1 MWWQWS
7 PLHIQRNGF
16 YMSIEKANAHISS
29 CLYYLSRE
37 LNPLLTKLLA
47 QKDFMRQDVLE
58 AHGWTIILKIH
69 DENRNRLRH
78 PDLYNPKD
86 LQVQLRMFTE
96 AVGTPD
102 NKFPFE
108 PDGARKVRTYAQDL
122 RIFRNKS
129 AHYVDLD
136 RNDAVRIYDSAAR
149 LFEALGA
156 PEQQEWCEGQL
167 NRVHADLF
175 GAGEV
180 APVRRELDEE
190 VRQATSTAREVK
202 AEVSA
207 PRGAFTRP
215 TRPAPVSRP
224 AQPAAPASTSQS
236 APASDSS
243 VPPLCLAVGEGR
255 YPFEPWEPISLGD
268 RDIFDSLRSKRSKD
282 QMSAALEEIVSAE
295 GPVQADRLAT
305 LAAQCFGVSRLAK
318 KNRDWIIRL
327 ADRMPELQVDEH
339 KFVWHVEEPREECGE
354 FRPSVDGAVR
364 EFDQISPVEIAN
376 AWRFYEQNPE
386 LMDEGQDV
394 ESAVLA
400 TFGRKRR
407 TAKVKAQLELAK
419 ALLAA

>member
-1 MWWQWS
+1 MWWQW
-7 PLHIQRNGF
+7 LLQHIQRNGF
-16 YMSIEKANAHISS
+16 YMSDMSDAHISS
-29 CLYYLSRE
+29 CLNYLSRE
-37 LNPLLTKLLA
+37 LDPLLTRLVVEKGLMS
-47 QKDFMRQDVLE
+47 QSQVKE
-58 AHGWTIILKIH
+58 YGWTAILWYL
-69 DENRNRLRH
+69 DDQRNRNVELSR
-78 PDLYNPKD
+78 YNPRD
-86 LQVQLRMFTE
+86 IQVQLRMLTE
-96 AVGTPD
+96 PVGTSER
-102 NKFPFE
+102 KHPFE
-108 PDGARKVRTYAQDL
+108 PDSSRTVSTYAQDL
-122 RIFRNKS
+122 RIFRNKKM
-129 AHYVDLD
+129 HYMEMD

-156 PEQQEWCEGQL
+156 PEQKAWCESQL
-167 NRVHADLF
+167 NRVHAELF
-175 GAGEV
+175 GAGEA

-190 VRQATSTAREVK
+190 VRQATSAARSSK
-202 AEVSA
+202 TEVSA

-215 TRPAPVSRP
+215 AGPAPVSRP
-224 AQPAAPASTSQS
+224 AQPAAPASASQ
-236 APASDSS
+236 PASSS
-243 VPPLCLAVGEGR
+243 PAPLCLAVGEGR
-255 YPFEPWEPISLGD
+255 YPFEPWEPMPLGD

-282 QMSAALEEIVSAE
+282 QMSAALEQIVSFE

-327 ADRMPELQVDEH
+327 AGRMPELQVDEH
-339 KFVWHVEEPREECGE
+339 KFVWHVEAPREEYGE

-364 EFDQISPVEIAN
+364 EFDHISPVEIAN
-376 AWRFYEQNPE
+376 AWRFYEQDPE

>member
-1 MWWQWS
+1 MWWQWL

-16 YMSIEKANAHISS
+16 YMSDKTEKMVNAHISS

-37 LNPLLTKLLA
+37 LDPLLTQLLA
-47 QKDFMRQDVLE
+47 QKDFMPRQVLNE
-58 AHGWTIILKIH
+58 YGWSIILKIH
-69 DENRNRLRH
+69 DENRERLRH

-96 AVGTPD
+96 GVGPQND
-102 NKFPFE
+102 RFPFE

-129 AHYVDLD
+129 AHYADLD

-156 PEQQEWCEGQL
+156 PEQQAWCEGQL

-175 GAGEV
+175 GAGE
-180 APVRRELDEE
+180 AAQVRRELDEE

-202 AEVSA
+202 TEVSA
-207 PRGAFTRP
+207 PRGAF

-224 AQPAAPASTSQS
+224 AQPAPTF
-236 APASDSS
+236 DSS
-243 VPPLCLAVGEGR
+243 AAPLCLAVGEGR

-268 RDIFDSLRSKRSKD
+268 RDIFDSLRSKRSKE

-305 LAAQCFGVSRLAK
+305 LAAQCFGVNRLAK

-339 KFVWHVEEPREECGE
+339 KFVWHVEEPREEYGE

>member
-1 MWWQWS
+1 MWWQW
-7 PLHIQRNGF
+7 LLQHIQRNGF

-37 LNPLLTKLLA
+37 LDPLLTKLLA
-47 QKDFMRQDVLE
+47 QKEFMPQKVLE
-58 AHGWTIILKIH
+58 ERGWTIILKIH
-69 DENRNRLRH
+69 DENRDRLRH

-96 AVGTPD
+96 GVGPQND
-102 NKFPFE
+102 RFPFE

-156 PEQQEWCEGQL
+156 PEQQAWCEGQL

-190 VRQATSTAREVK
+190 VRQAASSAREVK
-202 AEVSA
+202 TEVSA

-215 TRPAPVSRP
+215 ARPVPVPKP
-224 AQPAAPASTSQS
+224 AQPVAASTSQS
-236 APASDSS
+236 AQASDSS

-268 RDIFDSLRSKRSKD
+268 RDIFDSLRSKRSKE

-305 LAAQCFGVSRLAK
+305 LAAQCFGVSR
-318 KNRDWIIRL
+318 
-327 ADRMPELQVDEH
+327 
-339 KFVWHVEEPREECGE
+339 
-354 FRPSVDGAVR
+354 
-364 EFDQISPVEIAN
+364 
-376 AWRFYEQNPE
+376 WR
-386 LMDEGQDV
+386 
-394 ESAVLA
+394 
-400 TFGRKRR
+400 RR
-407 TAKVKAQLELAK
+407 TVTGLSVWRTACRSCMWMSISSCGTLRSRARSMASSVLRLMVQCASLTRLVRLRLRMLGASMSRI
-419 ALLAA
+419 LS

>member
-1 MWWQWS
+1 
-7 PLHIQRNGF
+7 
-16 YMSIEKANAHISS
+16 MSDMSDAHISS
-29 CLYYLSRE
+29 CLNYLSRE
-37 LNPLLTKLLA
+37 LDPLLTRLVVEKGLMSQL
-47 QKDFMRQDVLE
+47 QVKE
-58 AHGWTIILKIH
+58 YGWTAILWYL
-69 DENRNRLRH
+69 DDQRNRNVELSR
-78 PDLYNPKD
+78 YNPRD
-86 LQVQLRMFTE
+86 IQVQLRMLTE
-96 AVGTPD
+96 PVGTAER
-102 NKFPFE
+102 KHPFE
-108 PDGARKVRTYAQDL
+108 PDSSRTVSTYAQDL
-122 RIFRNKS
+122 RIFRNKKM
-129 AHYVDLD
+129 HYMEMD

-156 PEQQEWCEGQL
+156 PEQKAWCESQL
-167 NRVHADLF
+167 NRVHAELF
-175 GAGEV
+175 GAGE
-180 APVRRELDEE
+180 AALVRRELDEE
-190 VRQATSTAREVK
+190 VRQAASEARSSK

-215 TRPAPVSRP
+215 ARPAPVPQP
-224 AQPAAPASTSQS
+224 AQPAAPSSASR
-236 APASDSS
+236 PAAAS
-243 VPPLCLAVGEGR
+243 PAPLCLAVGEGR

-268 RDIFDSLRSKRSKD
+268 RDIFDSLRSKRSKE

-339 KFVWHVEEPREECGE
+339 KFVWHVEAPREEYGE

>member
-37 LNPLLTKLLA
+37 LDPLLTELLA
-47 QKDFMRQDVLE
+47 QKEFMPQKVLE
-58 AHGWTIILKIH
+58 ERGWTIILKIH
-69 DENRNRLRH
+69 DENRDRLRH

-96 AVGTPD
+96 GVGPQND
-102 NKFPFE
+102 RFPFE

-122 RIFRNKS
+122 RIFRNKKM
-129 AHYVDLD
+129 HYMEMD

-156 PEQQEWCEGQL
+156 PEQKAWCESQL
-167 NRVHADLF
+167 NRVHAELF
-175 GAGEV
+175 GAGE
-180 APVRRELDEE
+180 AALVRRELDEE
-190 VRQATSTAREVK
+190 VRQAASEARSSK

-215 TRPAPVSRP
+215 ARPAPVPQP
-224 AQPAAPASTSQS
+224 AQPAAPSSASR
-236 APASDSS
+236 PAAAS
-243 VPPLCLAVGEGR
+243 PAPLCLAVGEGR

-268 RDIFDSLRSKRSKD
+268 RDIFDSLRSKRSKE

-305 LAAQCFGVSRLAK
+305 LAAQCFGVNRLAK

-339 KFVWHVEEPREECGE
+339 KFVWHVEEPREEYGE

>member
-1 MWWQWS
+1 MWWQWL

-16 YMSIEKANAHISS
+16 YMSDKTEKMVNAHISS

-37 LNPLLTKLLA
+37 LDPLLTQLLA
-47 QKDFMRQDVLE
+47 QKDFMPQQVLNE
-58 AHGWTIILKIH
+58 YGWSIILKIH
-69 DENRNRLRH
+69 DENRERLRH

-96 AVGTPD
+96 GVGPQND
-102 NKFPFE
+102 RFPFE

-129 AHYVDLD
+129 AHYADLD

-156 PEQQEWCEGQL
+156 PEQQAWCEGQL
-167 NRVHADLF
+167 NCVHADLF
-175 GAGEV
+175 GAGE
-180 APVRRELDEE
+180 AAQVRRELDEE

-202 AEVSA
+202 TEVSA
-207 PRGAFTRP
+207 PRGAF

-224 AQPAAPASTSQS
+224 AQPAPT
-236 APASDSS
+236 SDSS
-243 VPPLCLAVGEGR
+243 VAPLCLAVGEGR

-268 RDIFDSLRSKRSKD
+268 RDIFDSLRSKRSKE

-305 LAAQCFGVSRLAK
+305 LAAQCFGVNRLAK

-339 KFVWHVEEPREECGE
+339 KFVWHVEEPREEYGE

-386 LMDEGQDV
+386 QMDEGQDV

>member
-1 MWWQWS
+1 MWWQW
-7 PLHIQRNGF
+7 LLQHIQRNGF

-37 LNPLLTKLLA
+37 LDPLLTKLLA
-47 QKDFMRQDVLE
+47 QKEFMPQKILE
-58 AHGWTIILKIH
+58 ERGWTIILKIH
-69 DENRNRLRH
+69 DENRDRLRH
-78 PDLYNPKD
+78 SDLYNPKD
-86 LQVQLRMFTE
+86 LQVQLRMFIE
-96 AVGTPD
+96 GVGPQND
-102 NKFPFE
+102 RFPFE

-156 PEQQEWCEGQL
+156 PEQKAWCESQL
-167 NRVHADLF
+167 DRVHAELF
-175 GAGEV
+175 GVGEA

-190 VRQATSTAREVK
+190 VRQATSAARSSK

-215 TRPAPVSRP
+215 ARPAPVSRP
-224 AQPAAPASTSQS
+224 AQPAAPASTSQP
-236 APASDSS
+236 AQASDAS
-243 VPPLCLAVGEGR
+243 VPQLCLAVGEGR

-282 QMSAALEEIVSAE
+282 QMSAALEQIVSFE

-305 LAAQCFGVSRLAK
+305 QCFGVSRLAK

-327 ADRMPELQVDEH
+327 AGRMPELQVDEH
-339 KFVWHVEEPREECGE
+339 KFVWHVEAPREEYGE
-354 FRPSVDGAVR
+354 FRPSVDGAMR
-364 EFDQISPVEIAN
+364 EFDHISPVEIAN
-376 AWRFYEQNPE
+376 AWRFYEQDPE

>member
-1 MWWQWS
+1 MNVVAMVAATHTTKW
-7 PLHIQRNGF
+7 F
-16 YMSIEKANAHISS
+16 YMSDMSDAHISS
-29 CLYYLSRE
+29 CLNYLSRE
-37 LNPLLTKLLA
+37 LDPLLTRLVVEKGLMS
-47 QKDFMRQDVLE
+47 QSQVQE
-58 AHGWTIILKIH
+58 YGWTAILWYL
-69 DENRNRLRH
+69 DDQRNRNVELSR
-78 PDLYNPKD
+78 YNPRD
-86 LQVQLRMFTE
+86 IQVQLRMLTE
-96 AVGTPD
+96 PVGTSER
-102 NKFPFE
+102 KHPFE
-108 PDGARKVRTYAQDL
+108 PDSSRTVSTYAQDL
-122 RIFRNKS
+122 RIFRNKKM
-129 AHYVDLD
+129 HYMEMD

-156 PEQQEWCEGQL
+156 PEQKAWCESQL
-167 NRVHADLF
+167 NRVHAELF
-175 GAGEV
+175 GAGEA

-190 VRQATSTAREVK
+190 VRQATSAARSSK
-202 AEVSA
+202 TEVSA

-215 TRPAPVSRP
+215 ARPAPVSRP
-224 AQPAAPASTSQS
+224 AQPAAPSSTSQ
-236 APASDSS
+236 PASAAS
-243 VPPLCLAVGEGR
+243 PAPLCLAVGEGR
-255 YPFEPWEPISLGD
+255 YPFEPWEPMPLGD

-282 QMSAALEEIVSAE
+282 QMSAALEQIVSFE

-327 ADRMPELQVDEH
+327 AGRMPELQVDEH
-339 KFVWHVEEPREECGE
+339 KFVWHVEAPREEYGE
-354 FRPSVDGAVR
+354 FRPSVDGAMR

-376 AWRFYEQNPE
+376 AWRFYEQDPE

>member
-1 MWWQWS
+1 MWWQW
-7 PLHIQRNGF
+7 LLQHIQRNGF
-16 YMSIEKANAHISS
+16 YMSDMSDAHISS
-29 CLYYLSRE
+29 CLNYLSRE
-37 LNPLLTKLLA
+37 LDPLLTRLVVEKGLMS
-47 QKDFMRQDVLE
+47 QSQVKE
-58 AHGWTIILKIH
+58 YGWTAILWYL
-69 DENRNRLRH
+69 DDQRNRNVELSR
-78 PDLYNPKD
+78 YNPRD
-86 LQVQLRMFTE
+86 IQVQLRMLTE
-96 AVGTPD
+96 PVG
-102 NKFPFE
+102 NSERKHPFE
-108 PDGARKVRTYAQDL
+108 PDSSRTVSTYAQDL
-122 RIFRNKS
+122 RIFRNKKM
-129 AHYVDLD
+129 HYMEMD

-156 PEQQEWCEGQL
+156 PEQKAWCEIQL
-167 NRVHADLF
+167 NRVHAELF
-175 GAGEV
+175 GAGEA

-190 VRQATSTAREVK
+190 VRQAASAARSSK
-202 AEVSA
+202 TEVSA

-215 TRPAPVSRP
+215 ARPAPVSRP
-224 AQPAAPASTSQS
+224 AQPAAPASTSQP
-236 APASDSS
+236 APAAS
-243 VPPLCLAVGEGR
+243 PAPLCLAVGEGR
-255 YPFEPWEPISLGD
+255 YPFEPWEPMPLGD

-282 QMSAALEEIVSAE
+282 QMSAALEQIVSFE

-327 ADRMPELQVDEH
+327 AGRIPELQVDEH
-339 KFVWHVEEPREECGE
+339 KFVWHVEAPREEYGE
-354 FRPSVDGAVR
+354 FRPSVDGAMR

-376 AWRFYEQNPE
+376 AWRFYEQDPE

>member
-1 MWWQWS
+1 MWWQW
-7 PLHIQRNGF
+7 LLQHIQRNGF

-37 LNPLLTKLLA
+37 LDPLLTGLLA
-47 QKDFMRQDVLE
+47 QKEFMPQKVLE
-58 AHGWTIILKIH
+58 ERGWTIILKIH
-69 DENRNRLRH
+69 DENRDRLRH

-96 AVGTPD
+96 PVGPPN

-156 PEQQEWCEGQL
+156 PEQKAWCESQL
-167 NRVHADLF
+167 DRVHAELF
-175 GAGEV
+175 GVGEA
-180 APVRRELDEE
+180 APVRRELDDE
-190 VRQATSTAREVK
+190 VRQATSAAREVK
-202 AEVSA
+202 TEVSA

-215 TRPAPVSRP
+215 ASVSRP
-224 AQPAAPASTSQS
+224 AQSTAPASASQ
-236 APASDSS
+236 PASSS
-243 VPPLCLAVGEGR
+243 PAPLCLAVGEGR

-268 RDIFDSLRSKRSKD
+268 RGIFDSLRSKRSKE

-339 KFVWHVEEPREECGE
+339 KFVWHVEEPREEYGE

>member
-1 MWWQWS
+1 MWWQW
-7 PLHIQRNGF
+7 LLQHIQRNGF
-16 YMSIEKANAHISS
+16 YMSDMSDAHISS
-29 CLYYLSRE
+29 CLNYLSRE
-37 LNPLLTKLLA
+37 LDPLLTRLVVEKGLMS
-47 QKDFMRQDVLE
+47 QSQVKE
-58 AHGWTIILKIH
+58 YGWTAILWYL
-69 DENRNRLRH
+69 DDQRNRNVELSR
-78 PDLYNPKD
+78 YNPRD
-86 LQVQLRMFTE
+86 IQVQLRMLTE
-96 AVGTPD
+96 PVG
-102 NKFPFE
+102 NSERKHPFE
-108 PDGARKVRTYAQDL
+108 PDSSRTVSTYAQDL
-122 RIFRNKS
+122 RIFRNKKM
-129 AHYVDLD
+129 HYMEMD

-156 PEQQEWCEGQL
+156 PEQKAWCESQL
-167 NRVHADLF
+167 DRVHAELF
-175 GAGEV
+175 GVGEA

-190 VRQATSTAREVK
+190 VRQATSAARSSK
-202 AEVSA
+202 TEVSA

-215 TRPAPVSRP
+215 ARPAPVSRP
-224 AQPAAPASTSQS
+224 AQPAAPASASQ
-236 APASDSS
+236 PASSS
-243 VPPLCLAVGEGR
+243 PAPLCLAVGEGR

-282 QMSAALEEIVSAE
+282 QMSAALEQIVSFE

-327 ADRMPELQVDEH
+327 ADRMQELQVDEH
-339 KFVWHVEEPREECGE
+339 KFVWHVEAPREEYGE
-354 FRPSVDGAVR
+354 FRPSVDGAMR

-376 AWRFYEQNPE
+376 AWRFYEQDPE

>member
-37 LNPLLTKLLA
+37 LDPLLTGLLA
-47 QKDFMRQDVLE
+47 QKEFMPQKVLE
-58 AHGWTIILKIH
+58 ERGWTIILKIH
-69 DENRNRLRH
+69 DENRDRLRH

-96 AVGTPD
+96 PVGPPN

-156 PEQQEWCEGQL
+156 PEQKAWCESQL

-175 GAGEV
+175 GAGE
-180 APVRRELDEE
+180 AAQVRRELDEE

-202 AEVSA
+202 TEVSA
-207 PRGAFTRP
+207 PRGAF

-224 AQPAAPASTSQS
+224 AQPAPTF
-236 APASDSS
+236 DSS
-243 VPPLCLAVGEGR
+243 AAPLCLAVGEGR

-268 RDIFDSLRSKRSKD
+268 RDIFDSLRSKRSKE

-305 LAAQCFGVSRLAK
+305 LAAQCFGVNRLAK

-339 KFVWHVEEPREECGE
+339 KFVWHVEEPREEYGE

>member
-37 LNPLLTKLLA
+37 LDPLLTKLLA
-47 QKDFMRQDVLE
+47 QKEFMPQKVLE
-58 AHGWTIILKIH
+58 ERGWTIILKIH
-69 DENRNRLRH
+69 DENRDRLRH

-96 AVGTPD
+96 PVGPPN

-122 RIFRNKS
+122 RIFRNKKM
-129 AHYVDLD
+129 HYMEMD

-156 PEQQEWCEGQL
+156 PEQKAWCESQL
-167 NRVHADLF
+167 NRVHAELF
-175 GAGEV
+175 GSGEA

-190 VRQATSTAREVK
+190 VRQATSAARSSK
-202 AEVSA
+202 TEVSA

-215 TRPAPVSRP
+215 ARPAPVSRP
-224 AQPAAPASTSQS
+224 AQPAAPASTSQP
-236 APASDSS
+236 APATS
-243 VPPLCLAVGEGR
+243 PAPLCLAVGEGR
-255 YPFEPWEPISLGD
+255 YPFEPWEPMPLGD

-282 QMSAALEEIVSAE
+282 QMSAALEQIVSFE

-327 ADRMPELQVDEH
+327 AGRMPELQVDEH
-339 KFVWHVEEPREECGE
+339 KFVWHVEAPREEYGE
-354 FRPSVDGAVR
+354 FRPSVDGAMR
-364 EFDQISPVEIAN
+364 EFDHISPVEIAN
-376 AWRFYEQNPE
+376 AWRFYEQDPE

>member
-1 MWWQWS
+1 MWWQW
-7 PLHIQRNGF
+7 LLQHIQRNGF
-16 YMSIEKANAHISS
+16 YMSDMSDAHISS
-29 CLYYLSRE
+29 CLNYLSRE
-37 LNPLLTKLLA
+37 LDPLLTRLVVEKGLMS
-47 QKDFMRQDVLE
+47 QSQVKE
-58 AHGWTIILKIH
+58 YGWTAILWYL
-69 DENRNRLRH
+69 DDQRNRNVELSR
-78 PDLYNPKD
+78 YNPRD
-86 LQVQLRMFTE
+86 IQVQLRMLTE
-96 AVGTPD
+96 PVG
-102 NKFPFE
+102 NSERKHPFE
-108 PDGARKVRTYAQDL
+108 PDSSRTVSTYAQDL
-122 RIFRNKS
+122 RIFRNKKM
-129 AHYVDLD
+129 HYMEMD

-156 PEQQEWCEGQL
+156 PEQKAWCESQL
-167 NRVHADLF
+167 NRVHAELF
-175 GAGEV
+175 GAGEA

-190 VRQATSTAREVK
+190 VRQAASAARSSK
-202 AEVSA
+202 TEVSA

-215 TRPAPVSRP
+215 ARPAPVSRP
-224 AQPAAPASTSQS
+224 AQPAAPASTSQP
-236 APASDSS
+236 APAAS
-243 VPPLCLAVGEGR
+243 PAPLCLAVGEGR
-255 YPFEPWEPISLGD
+255 YPFEPWEPMPLGD

-282 QMSAALEEIVSAE
+282 QMSAALEQIVSFE

-327 ADRMPELQVDEH
+327 AGRMPELQVDEH
-339 KFVWHVEEPREECGE
+339 KFVWHVEAPREEYGE
-354 FRPSVDGAVR
+354 FRPSVDGAMR

-376 AWRFYEQNPE
+376 AWRFYEQDPE

>member
-1 MWWQWS
+1 MWWQW
-7 PLHIQRNGF
+7 LLQHIQRNGF
-16 YMSIEKANAHISS
+16 YMSDMSDAHISS
-29 CLYYLSRE
+29 CLNYLSRE
-37 LNPLLTKLLA
+37 LDPLLTRLVVEKGLMS
-47 QKDFMRQDVLE
+47 QSQVKE
-58 AHGWTIILKIH
+58 YGWTAILWYL
-69 DENRNRLRH
+69 DDQRNRNVELSR
-78 PDLYNPKD
+78 YNPRD
-86 LQVQLRMFTE
+86 IQVQLRMLTE
-96 AVGTPD
+96 PVG
-102 NKFPFE
+102 NSERKHPFE
-108 PDGARKVRTYAQDL
+108 PDSSRTVSTYAQDL
-122 RIFRNKS
+122 RIFRNKKM
-129 AHYVDLD
+129 HYMEMD

-156 PEQQEWCEGQL
+156 PEQQAWCESQL
-167 NRVHADLF
+167 DRVHADLF
-175 GAGEV
+175 GVGEA

-190 VRQATSTAREVK
+190 VRQAVSAAREVK
-202 AEVSA
+202 TEVSA

-215 TRPAPVSRP
+215 APVSRP
-224 AQPAAPASTSQS
+224 AQSTAPSSTSQPT
-236 APASDSS
+236 PASDSS

-268 RDIFDSLRSKRSKD
+268 RDIFDSLRSKRSKE

-327 ADRMPELQVDEH
+327 AGRMPELQVDEH
-339 KFVWHVEEPREECGE
+339 KFVWHVEAPREEYGE
-354 FRPSVDGAVR
+354 FRPSVDGAMR

-376 AWRFYEQNPE
+376 AWRFYEQDPE

>member
-1 MWWQWS
+1 MWWQW
-7 PLHIQRNGF
+7 LLQHIQRNGF
-16 YMSIEKANAHISS
+16 YMSDMSDAHISS
-29 CLYYLSRE
+29 CLNYLSRE
-37 LNPLLTKLLA
+37 LDPLLTRLVVEKGLMS
-47 QKDFMRQDVLE
+47 QSQVQE
-58 AHGWTIILKIH
+58 YGWTAILWYL
-69 DENRNRLRH
+69 DDQRNRNVELSR
-78 PDLYNPKD
+78 YNPRD
-86 LQVQLRMFTE
+86 IQVQLRMLTE
-96 AVGTPD
+96 PVGTSER
-102 NKFPFE
+102 KHPFE
-108 PDGARKVRTYAQDL
+108 PDSSRTVSTYAQDL
-122 RIFRNKS
+122 RIFRNKKM
-129 AHYVDLD
+129 HYMEMD

-156 PEQQEWCEGQL
+156 PEQKAWCESQL
-167 NRVHADLF
+167 NRVHAELF
-175 GAGEV
+175 GAGEA

-190 VRQATSTAREVK
+190 VRQATSAARSSK
-202 AEVSA
+202 TEVSA

-215 TRPAPVSRP
+215 ARPAPVSRP
-224 AQPAAPASTSQS
+224 AQPAAPSSTSQ
-236 APASDSS
+236 PASAAS
-243 VPPLCLAVGEGR
+243 PAPLCLAVGEGR
-255 YPFEPWEPISLGD
+255 YPFEPWEPMPLGD

-282 QMSAALEEIVSAE
+282 QMSAALEQIVSFE

-327 ADRMPELQVDEH
+327 AGRMPELQVDEH
-339 KFVWHVEEPREECGE
+339 KFVWHVEAPREEYGE

-376 AWRFYEQNPE
+376 AWRFYEQDPE

>member
-1 MWWQWS
+1 
-7 PLHIQRNGF
+7 
-16 YMSIEKANAHISS
+16 MSDMSDAHISS
-29 CLYYLSRE
+29 CLNYLSRE
-37 LNPLLTKLLA
+37 LDPLLTRLVVEKGLMS
-47 QKDFMRQDVLE
+47 QSQVQE
-58 AHGWTIILKIH
+58 YGWTAILWYL
-69 DENRNRLRH
+69 DDQRNRNVELSR
-78 PDLYNPKD
+78 YNPRD
-86 LQVQLRMFTE
+86 IQVQLRMLTE
-96 AVGTPD
+96 PVG
-102 NKFPFE
+102 NSERKHPFE
-108 PDGARKVRTYAQDL
+108 PDSSRTVSTYAQDL
-122 RIFRNKS
+122 RIFRNKKM
-129 AHYVDLD
+129 HYMEMD

-156 PEQQEWCEGQL
+156 PEQKAWCESQL
-167 NRVHADLF
+167 NRVHAELF
-175 GAGEV
+175 GAGEA

-190 VRQATSTAREVK
+190 VRQATSAARSSK
-202 AEVSA
+202 TEVSA

-215 TRPAPVSRP
+215 ARPAPVSRP
-224 AQPAAPASTSQS
+224 AQPAAPASASQP
-236 APASDSS
+236 APAAS
-243 VPPLCLAVGEGR
+243 PTPLCLAVGEGR
-255 YPFEPWEPISLGD
+255 YPFEPWEPMPLGD

-327 ADRMPELQVDEH
+327 AGRMPELQVDEH
-339 KFVWHVEEPREECGE
+339 KFVWHVEAPREEYGE
-354 FRPSVDGAVR
+354 FRPSVDGAMR

-376 AWRFYEQNPE
+376 AWRFYEQDPE

>member
-1 MWWQWS
+1 MWWQWLL
-7 PLHIQRNGF
+7 LHIQRNGF
-16 YMSIEKANAHISS
+16 YMSDMSDAHISS
-29 CLYYLSRE
+29 CLNYLSRE
-37 LNPLLTKLLA
+37 LDPLLTRLVVEKGLMS
-47 QKDFMRQDVLE
+47 QSQVE
-58 AHGWTIILKIH
+58 EYGWTAILWYL
-69 DENRNRLRH
+69 DDQRNRNVELSR
-78 PDLYNPKD
+78 YNPRD
-86 LQVQLRMFTE
+86 IQVQLRMLTE
-96 AVGTPD
+96 PVGTAER
-102 NKFPFE
+102 KHPFE
-108 PDGARKVRTYAQDL
+108 PDSSRTVSTYAQDL
-122 RIFRNKS
+122 RIFRNKKM
-129 AHYVDLD
+129 HYMEMD

-156 PEQQEWCEGQL
+156 PEQKAWCESQL
-167 NRVHADLF
+167 NRVHAELF
-175 GAGEV
+175 GAGEA

-190 VRQATSTAREVK
+190 VRQATSAARSSK

-215 TRPAPVSRP
+215 ARPAPVPQP
-224 AQPAAPASTSQS
+224 AQPAASASASQPAAAS
-236 APASDSS
+236 PA
-243 VPPLCLAVGEGR
+243 PLCLAVGEGR

-268 RDIFDSLRSKRSKD
+268 RDIFDSLRSKRSKE

-295 GPVQADRLAT
+295 GPIQADRLAT

-327 ADRMPELQVDEH
+327 AGRMPELQVDEH
-339 KFVWHVEEPREECGE
+339 KFVWHVEEPREEYGE

>member
-1 MWWQWS
+1 
-7 PLHIQRNGF
+7 
-16 YMSIEKANAHISS
+16 MSDMSDAHISS
-29 CLYYLSRE
+29 CLNYLSRE
-37 LNPLLTKLLA
+37 LDPLLTRLVVEKGLMS
-47 QKDFMRQDVLE
+47 QSQVKE
-58 AHGWTIILKIH
+58 YGWTAILWYL
-69 DENRNRLRH
+69 DDQRNRNVELSR
-78 PDLYNPKD
+78 YNPRD
-86 LQVQLRMFTE
+86 IQVQLRMLTE
-96 AVGTPD
+96 PVGTSER
-102 NKFPFE
+102 KHPFE
-108 PDGARKVRTYAQDL
+108 PDSSRTVSTYAQDL
-122 RIFRNKS
+122 RIFRNKKM
-129 AHYVDLD
+129 HYMEMD

-156 PEQQEWCEGQL
+156 PEQKAWCESQL
-167 NRVHADLF
+167 NRVHAELF
-175 GAGEV
+175 GAGEA

-190 VRQATSTAREVK
+190 VRQATSAARSSK
-202 AEVSA
+202 TEVSA

-215 TRPAPVSRP
+215 ARPAPVPKP
-224 AQPAAPASTSQS
+224 AQPAAPASVAQP
-236 APASDSS
+236 APVSDSS
-243 VPPLCLAVGEGR
+243 PAPLCLAVGEGR

-268 RDIFDSLRSKRSKD
+268 RDIFDSLRSKRSKE

-305 LAAQCFGVSRLAK
+305 LAAQCFGVSRLVK

-327 ADRMPELQVDEH
+327 ADRMPELRVDEH
-339 KFVWHVEEPREECGE
+339 KFVWHVEEPREEYGE

>member
-1 MWWQWS
+1 MWWQW
-7 PLHIQRNGF
+7 LLQHIQRNGF
-16 YMSIEKANAHISS
+16 YMSDMSDAHISS
-29 CLYYLSRE
+29 CLNYLSRE
-37 LNPLLTKLLA
+37 LDPLLTRLVVEKGLMS
-47 QKDFMRQDVLE
+47 QSQVKE
-58 AHGWTIILKIH
+58 YGWTAILWYL
-69 DENRNRLRH
+69 DDQRNRNVELSR
-78 PDLYNPKD
+78 YNPRD
-86 LQVQLRMFTE
+86 IQVQLRMLTE
-96 AVGTPD
+96 PVGTSER
-102 NKFPFE
+102 KHPFE
-108 PDGARKVRTYAQDL
+108 PDSSRTVSTYAQDL
-122 RIFRNKS
+122 RIFRNKKM
-129 AHYVDLD
+129 HYMEMD

-156 PEQQEWCEGQL
+156 PEQKAWCESQL

-175 GAGEV
+175 GAGE
-180 APVRRELDEE
+180 AAQVRRELDEE
-190 VRQATSTAREVK
+190 VRQATSAARSSK
-202 AEVSA
+202 TEVSA

-224 AQPAAPASTSQS
+224 AQPAAPASASQP

-305 LAAQCFGVSRLAK
+305 LAAQCFGVNRLAK

-327 ADRMPELQVDEH
+327 ADRMQELHVDEH
-339 KFVWHVEEPREECGE
+339 KFVWHVEEPREEYGE

>member
-37 LNPLLTKLLA
+37 LDPLLTELLA
-47 QKDFMRQDVLE
+47 QKEFMPQKVLE
-58 AHGWTIILKIH
+58 ERGWTIILKIH
-69 DENRNRLRH
+69 DENRDRLRH

-96 AVGTPD
+96 GVGPQND
-102 NKFPFE
+102 RFPFE

-122 RIFRNKS
+122 RIFRNKKM
-129 AHYVDLD
+129 HYMEMD

-156 PEQQEWCEGQL
+156 PEQKAWCESQL
-167 NRVHADLF
+167 NRVHAELF
-175 GAGEV
+175 GAGE
-180 APVRRELDEE
+180 AALVRRELDEE
-190 VRQATSTAREVK
+190 VRQAASEARSSK

-215 TRPAPVSRP
+215 ARPAPVPQP
-224 AQPAAPASTSQS
+224 AQPAAPSSASR
-236 APASDSS
+236 PAAAS
-243 VPPLCLAVGEGR
+243 PAPLCLAVGEGR

-268 RDIFDSLRSKRSKD
+268 RDIFDSLRSKRSKE

-339 KFVWHVEEPREECGE
+339 KFVWHVEAPREEYGE

>member
-1 MWWQWS
+1 MVAMVAATHTTKW
-7 PLHIQRNGF
+7 F

-37 LNPLLTKLLA
+37 LDPLLTELLA
-47 QKDFMRQDVLE
+47 QKEFMPQKVLE
-58 AHGWTIILKIH
+58 ERGWTIILKIH
-69 DENRNRLRH
+69 DENRDRLRH

-96 AVGTPD
+96 PVGPPN

-156 PEQQEWCEGQL
+156 PEQKAWCESQL
-167 NRVHADLF
+167 DRVHADLF
-175 GAGEV
+175 GVGEA
-180 APVRRELDEE
+180 APVRRELDDE
-190 VRQATSTAREVK
+190 VRQATSAAREVK
-202 AEVSA
+202 TEVSA
-207 PRGAFTRP
+207 PRGAF

-224 AQPAAPASTSQS
+224 AQPAAPASASQP

-255 YPFEPWEPISLGD
+255 YPFEPWEPISLGG

-327 ADRMPELQVDEH
+327 ADRMQELQVDEH
-339 KFVWHVEEPREECGE
+339 KFVWHVEEPREEYGE

>member
-1 MWWQWS
+1 MWWQW
-7 PLHIQRNGF
+7 LLQHIQRNGF
-16 YMSIEKANAHISS
+16 YMSDMSDAHISS
-29 CLYYLSRE
+29 CLNYLSRE
-37 LNPLLTKLLA
+37 LDPLLTRLVVEKGLMS
-47 QKDFMRQDVLE
+47 QSQVQE
-58 AHGWTIILKIH
+58 YGWTAILWYL
-69 DENRNRLRH
+69 DDQRNRNVELSR
-78 PDLYNPKD
+78 YNPRD
-86 LQVQLRMFTE
+86 IQVQLRMLTE
-96 AVGTPD
+96 PVG
-102 NKFPFE
+102 NSERKHPFE
-108 PDGARKVRTYAQDL
+108 PDSSRTVSTYAQDL
-122 RIFRNKS
+122 RIFRNKKM
-129 AHYVDLD
+129 HYMEMD

-156 PEQQEWCEGQL
+156 PEQKAWCESQL
-167 NRVHADLF
+167 NRVHAELF
-175 GAGEV
+175 GAGEA

-190 VRQATSTAREVK
+190 VRQATSAARSSK
-202 AEVSA
+202 TEVSA

-215 TRPAPVSRP
+215 ARPAPVSRP
-224 AQPAAPASTSQS
+224 AQPAAPASASQP
-236 APASDSS
+236 APAAS
-243 VPPLCLAVGEGR
+243 PTPLCLAVGEGR
-255 YPFEPWEPISLGD
+255 YPFEPWEPMPLGD

-327 ADRMPELQVDEH
+327 AGRMPELQVDEH
-339 KFVWHVEEPREECGE
+339 KFVWHVEAPREEYGE
-354 FRPSVDGAVR
+354 FRPSVDGAMR

-376 AWRFYEQNPE
+376 AWRFYEQDPE

>member
-1 MWWQWS
+1 
-7 PLHIQRNGF
+7 
-16 YMSIEKANAHISS
+16 MSDMSDAHISS
-29 CLYYLSRE
+29 CLNYLSRE
-37 LNPLLTKLLA
+37 LDPLLTRLVVEKGLMS
-47 QKDFMRQDVLE
+47 QSQVQE
-58 AHGWTIILKIH
+58 YGWTAILWYL
-69 DENRNRLRH
+69 DDQRNRNVELSR
-78 PDLYNPKD
+78 YNPRD
-86 LQVQLRMFTE
+86 IQVQLRMLTE
-96 AVGTPD
+96 PVG
-102 NKFPFE
+102 NSERKHPFE
-108 PDGARKVRTYAQDL
+108 PDSSRTVSTYAQDL
-122 RIFRNKS
+122 RIFRNKKM
-129 AHYVDLD
+129 HYMEMD

-156 PEQQEWCEGQL
+156 PEQKAWCESQL
-167 NRVHADLF
+167 NRVHAELF
-175 GAGEV
+175 GAGEA

-190 VRQATSTAREVK
+190 VRQATSAARSSK
-202 AEVSA
+202 TEVSA

-215 TRPAPVSRP
+215 ARPAPVSRP
-224 AQPAAPASTSQS
+224 AQPAAPASASQP
-236 APASDSS
+236 APAAS
-243 VPPLCLAVGEGR
+243 PTPLCLAVGEGR
-255 YPFEPWEPISLGD
+255 YPFEPWEPMPLGD

-295 GPVQADRLAT
+295 GPVQADCLAT

-327 ADRMPELQVDEH
+327 AGRMPELQVDEH
-339 KFVWHVEEPREECGE
+339 KFVWHVEAPREEYGE
-354 FRPSVDGAVR
+354 FRPSVDGAMR

-376 AWRFYEQNPE
+376 AWRFYEQDPE

>member
-1 MWWQWS
+1 
-7 PLHIQRNGF
+7 
-16 YMSIEKANAHISS
+16 MSDMSDAHISS
-29 CLYYLSRE
+29 CLNYLSRE
-37 LNPLLTKLLA
+37 LDPLLTRLVVEKGLMS
-47 QKDFMRQDVLE
+47 QSQVKE
-58 AHGWTIILKIH
+58 YGWTAILWYL
-69 DENRNRLRH
+69 DDQRNRNVELSR
-78 PDLYNPKD
+78 YNPRD
-86 LQVQLRMFTE
+86 IQVQLRMLTE
-96 AVGTPD
+96 PVG
-102 NKFPFE
+102 KSERKHPFE
-108 PDGARKVRTYAQDL
+108 PDSSRTVSTYAQDL
-122 RIFRNKS
+122 RIFRNKKM
-129 AHYVDLD
+129 HYMEMD

-156 PEQQEWCEGQL
+156 PEQKAWCESQL
-167 NRVHADLF
+167 DRVHAELF
-175 GAGEV
+175 GVGE
-180 APVRRELDEE
+180 ATPVRRELDEE
-190 VRQATSTAREVK
+190 VRQAASAERSSK

-215 TRPAPVSRP
+215 ARPAPVPQP
-224 AQPAAPASTSQS
+224 AQPAAPSSTSQ
-236 APASDSS
+236 PASSS
-243 VPPLCLAVGEGR
+243 PAPLCLAVGEGR
-255 YPFEPWEPISLGD
+255 YPFEPWEPMPLGD

-282 QMSAALEEIVSAE
+282 QMSAALEQIVSFE

-327 ADRMPELQVDEH
+327 AGRMPELQVDEH
-339 KFVWHVEEPREECGE
+339 KFVWHVEEPREEYGE
-354 FRPSVDGAVR
+354 FRPSVDGAMR

-376 AWRFYEQNPE
+376 AWRFYEQDPE

>member
-37 LNPLLTKLLA
+37 LDPLLTQLLA
-47 QKDFMRQDVLE
+47 QKDFMPQKVLDQ
-58 AHGWTIILKIH
+58 HGWTIILKIH
-69 DENRNRLRH
+69 DENRDRLRH

-96 AVGTPD
+96 PVGPPK

-156 PEQQEWCEGQL
+156 SEQQAWCESQL
-167 NRVHADLF
+167 SRVHADLF
-175 GAGEV
+175 GAGEA

-190 VRQATSTAREVK
+190 VRQAASSAREVK
-202 AEVSA
+202 TEVSA

-215 TRPAPVSRP
+215 ARPVQAPKP
-224 AQPAAPASTSQS
+224 ARPAAPSSTSQS
-236 APASDSS
+236 ASAASS

-268 RDIFDSLRSKRSKD
+268 RDIFDSLRSKRSKE

-339 KFVWHVEEPREECGE
+339 KFVWHVEEPREEYGE

-364 EFDQISPVEIAN
+364 EFD
-376 AWRFYEQNPE
+376 
-386 LMDEGQDV
+386 
-394 ESAVLA
+394 
-400 TFGRKRR
+400 
-407 TAKVKAQLELAK
+407 
-419 ALLAA
+419 

>member
-1 MWWQWS
+1 MWWQW
-7 PLHIQRNGF
+7 LLQHIQRNGF

-37 LNPLLTKLLA
+37 LDPLLTKLLA
-47 QKDFMRQDVLE
+47 QKEFMPQNVLE
-58 AHGWTIILKIH
+58 ERGWTIILKIH
-69 DENRNRLRH
+69 DENRDRLRH

-96 AVGTPD
+96 GVGPQND
-102 NKFPFE
+102 RFPFE

-156 PEQQEWCEGQL
+156 PEQKAWCESQL
-167 NRVHADLF
+167 DRVHADLF
-175 GAGEV
+175 SAGEA
-180 APVRRELDEE
+180 APVRRELNEE
-190 VRQATSTAREVK
+190 VRQAASTAREVK
-202 AEVSA
+202 TEVSA
-207 PRGAFTRP
+207 PRGAF

-224 AQPAAPASTSQS
+224 AQPAAPASASQ
-236 APASDSS
+236 PASVSDSS

-282 QMSAALEEIVSAE
+282 QMSAALEEIVSFE

-327 ADRMPELQVDEH
+327 AGRMPELQVDEH
-339 KFVWHVEEPREECGE
+339 KFVWHVEEPREEYGE

-376 AWRFYEQNPE
+376 AWRFYEQDPE

>member
-1 MWWQWS
+1 MWWQW
-7 PLHIQRNGF
+7 LLQHIQRNGF
-16 YMSIEKANAHISS
+16 YMSDMSDAHISS
-29 CLYYLSRE
+29 CLNYLSRE
-37 LNPLLTKLLA
+37 LDPLLTRLVVEKGLMS
-47 QKDFMRQDVLE
+47 QSQVKE
-58 AHGWTIILKIH
+58 YGWTAILWYL
-69 DENRNRLRH
+69 DDQRNRNVELSR
-78 PDLYNPKD
+78 YNPRD
-86 LQVQLRMFTE
+86 IQVQLRMLTE
-96 AVGTPD
+96 PVG
-102 NKFPFE
+102 NSERKHPFE
-108 PDGARKVRTYAQDL
+108 PDSSRTVSTYAQDL
-122 RIFRNKS
+122 RIFRNKKM
-129 AHYVDLD
+129 HYMEMD

-156 PEQQEWCEGQL
+156 PEQKAWCESQL
-167 NRVHADLF
+167 DRVHAELF
-175 GAGEV
+175 GVGEA

-190 VRQATSTAREVK
+190 VRQATSAARSSK
-202 AEVSA
+202 TEVSA

-215 TRPAPVSRP
+215 ARPAPVSRP
-224 AQPAAPASTSQS
+224 AQPAAPASTSQP
-236 APASDSS
+236 AQASDAS
-243 VPPLCLAVGEGR
+243 VPQLCLAVGEGR

-268 RDIFDSLRSKRSKD
+268 RDIFDSLRSKRSKE

-305 LAAQCFGVSRLAK
+305 LAAQCFGVNRLAK

-327 ADRMPELQVDEH
+327 AGRMPELQVDEH
-339 KFVWHVEEPREECGE
+339 KFVWHVEAPREEYGE
-354 FRPSVDGAVR
+354 FRPSVDGAMR

-376 AWRFYEQNPE
+376 AWRFYEQDPE

>member
-1 MWWQWS
+1 MWWQW
-7 PLHIQRNGF
+7 LLQHIQRNGF
-16 YMSIEKANAHISS
+16 YMSDMSDAHISS
-29 CLYYLSRE
+29 CLNYLSRE
-37 LNPLLTKLLA
+37 LDPLLTRLVVEKGLMS
-47 QKDFMRQDVLE
+47 QSQVKE
-58 AHGWTIILKIH
+58 YGWTAILWYL
-69 DENRNRLRH
+69 DDQRNRNVELSR
-78 PDLYNPKD
+78 YNPRD
-86 LQVQLRMFTE
+86 IQVQLRMLTE
-96 AVGTPD
+96 PVGTSER
-102 NKFPFE
+102 KHPFE
-108 PDGARKVRTYAQDL
+108 PDSSRTVSTYAQDL
-122 RIFRNKS
+122 RIFRNKKM
-129 AHYVDLD
+129 HYMEMD

-156 PEQQEWCEGQL
+156 PEQKAWCESQL
-167 NRVHADLF
+167 NRVHAELF
-175 GAGEV
+175 GAGEA

-190 VRQATSTAREVK
+190 VRQATSAARSSK
-202 AEVSA
+202 TEVSA

-215 TRPAPVSRP
+215 ARPAPVSRP
-224 AQPAAPASTSQS
+224 AQPAAPASASQP
-236 APASDSS
+236 APAAS
-243 VPPLCLAVGEGR
+243 PAPLCLAVGEGR
-255 YPFEPWEPISLGD
+255 YPFEPWEPMPLGD

-282 QMSAALEEIVSAE
+282 QMSAALEQIVSFE

-327 ADRMPELQVDEH
+327 AGRMPELQVDEH
-339 KFVWHVEEPREECGE
+339 KFVWHVEAPREEYGE
-354 FRPSVDGAVR
+354 FRPSVDGAMR

-376 AWRFYEQNPE
+376 AWRFYEQDPE

>member
-1 MWWQWS
+1 MWWQW
-7 PLHIQRNGF
+7 LLQHIQRNGF
-16 YMSIEKANAHISS
+16 YMSDMSDAHISS
-29 CLYYLSRE
+29 CLNYLSRE
-37 LNPLLTKLLA
+37 LDPLLTRLVVEKGLMS
-47 QKDFMRQDVLE
+47 QSQVKE
-58 AHGWTIILKIH
+58 YGWTAILWYL
-69 DENRNRLRH
+69 DDQRNRNVELSR
-78 PDLYNPKD
+78 YNPRD
-86 LQVQLRMFTE
+86 IQVQLRMLTE
-96 AVGTPD
+96 PVGTSER
-102 NKFPFE
+102 KHPFE
-108 PDGARKVRTYAQDL
+108 PDSSRTVSTYAQDL
-122 RIFRNKS
+122 RIFRNKKM
-129 AHYVDLD
+129 HYMEMD

-156 PEQQEWCEGQL
+156 PEQQAWCESQL
-167 NRVHADLF
+167 NRVHAELF
-175 GAGEV
+175 GAGE
-180 APVRRELDEE
+180 AATVRRELDEE
-190 VRQATSTAREVK
+190 VRQATSAARSSK
-202 AEVSA
+202 TEVSA

-215 TRPAPVSRP
+215 ARPAPVSRP
-224 AQPAAPASTSQS
+224 ARPAAPASASQP
-236 APASDSS
+236 APAAS
-243 VPPLCLAVGEGR
+243 PAPLCLAVGEGR
-255 YPFEPWEPISLGD
+255 YPFEPWEPMPLGD

-282 QMSAALEEIVSAE
+282 QMSAALEQIVSFE

-327 ADRMPELQVDEH
+327 AGRMRELQVDEY
-339 KFVWHVEEPREECGE
+339 KFVWHVEAPREEYGE